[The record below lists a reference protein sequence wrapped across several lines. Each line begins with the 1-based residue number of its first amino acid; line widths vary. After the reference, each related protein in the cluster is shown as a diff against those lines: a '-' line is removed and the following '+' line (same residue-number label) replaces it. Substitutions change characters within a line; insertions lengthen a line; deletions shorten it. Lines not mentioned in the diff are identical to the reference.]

1 MYIVFIIGENQI
13 DTIFNQICMDS
24 IVNSTKSQ
32 ICPSFLIKNSFFNW
46 KNEIL
51 NRKMLLI
58 TTKKPSLNLNRI
70 QLNDVVDHNLKNMDH
85 LNPLNQT
92 SKLESKLSPI
102 EDIYLL
108 LLSVSMINFF
118 ISLIIPLVLIRSN
131 RRSKKLIESSSFD
144 ENDSKQKFLTSDDSS
159 NALDENDDE
168 NGGFIQEAVVNF
180 FKHIKLISFFF
191 HFSFKG

>member
-1 MYIVFIIGENQI
+1 
-13 DTIFNQICMDS
+13 MDS

-191 HFSFKG
+191 HFSFK